1 MNKPLII
8 DQTVQFN
15 VVAKCLGVKRLN
27 NSRNGNPQYQ
37 LTLLLPLSLRKNLYC
52 YETVKTKANYG
63 FVYAHNFDSFVE
75 KNVEMTIKISPKGAK
90 SITGIEGITD
100 KACGI
105 NQ

>member
-1 MNKPLII
+1 MTK
-8 DQTVQFN
+8 QFN
-15 VVAKCLGVKRLN
+15 IIAKCVNARRLN
-27 NSRNGNPQYQ
+27 NSRCGNPQWEFN
-37 LTLLLPLSLRKNLYC
+37 LLLPLSLRKNLYC
-52 YETVKTKANYG
+52 YEPVKTKANYG

-75 KNVEMTIKISPKGAK
+75 KNVEMTINVSPKGTK

>member
-75 KNVEMTIKISPKGAK
+75 KNVEMTINVSPKGTK
-90 SITGIEGITD
+90 SITGIEGVTD

>member
-8 DQTVQFN
+8 NQGGQLN

-90 SITGIEGITD
+90 SITGIKGITD

>member
-1 MNKPLII
+1 M
-8 DQTVQFN
+8 
-15 VVAKCLGVKRLN
+15 
-27 NSRNGNPQYQ
+27 
-37 LTLLLPLSLRKNLYC
+37 
-52 YETVKTKANYG
+52 KTKANYG

-75 KNVEMTIKISPKGAK
+75 KNVEMTINVSPKGTK

>member
-1 MNKPLII
+1 MTKQLNII
-8 DQTVQFN
+8 
-15 VVAKCLGVKRLN
+15 AKCVNARRLN
-27 NSRNGNPQYQ
+27 NSRCGNPQWE
-37 LTLLLPLSLRKNLYC
+37 LNLLLPLSLRKNLYC
-52 YETVKTKANYG
+52 YEPVKTKANYG

-75 KNVEMTIKISPKGAK
+75 KNVEMTINISPKGTK

>member
-90 SITGIEGITD
+90 SITGIKGITD

>member
-1 MNKPLII
+1 MTK
-8 DQTVQFN
+8 QFN
-15 VVAKCLGVKRLN
+15 IIAKCVNARRLN
-27 NSRNGNPQYQ
+27 NSRCGNPQWE
-37 LTLLLPLSLRKNLYC
+37 LNLLLPLSLRKNLYC

>member
-8 DQTVQFN
+8 DQTVQLN

-90 SITGIEGITD
+90 SSTGIEGITD

>member
-8 DQTVQFN
+8 NQGGQLN